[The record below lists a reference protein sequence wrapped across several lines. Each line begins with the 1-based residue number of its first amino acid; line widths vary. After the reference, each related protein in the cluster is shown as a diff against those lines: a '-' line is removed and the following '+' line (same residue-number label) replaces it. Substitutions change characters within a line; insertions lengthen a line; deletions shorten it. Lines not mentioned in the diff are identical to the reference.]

1 MEGTERS
8 VCGLPH
14 EIWVDILLILT
25 EVIFEGNLSCIT
37 DLFLRM
43 VRSLSYSAM
52 SDWCARG

>member
-25 EVIFEGNLSCIT
+25 EVTCKRTLSCVI
-37 DLFLRM
+37 DMFLRM
-43 VRSLSYSAM
+43 VTSQSFSAM
-52 SDWCARG
+52 SDWCARR